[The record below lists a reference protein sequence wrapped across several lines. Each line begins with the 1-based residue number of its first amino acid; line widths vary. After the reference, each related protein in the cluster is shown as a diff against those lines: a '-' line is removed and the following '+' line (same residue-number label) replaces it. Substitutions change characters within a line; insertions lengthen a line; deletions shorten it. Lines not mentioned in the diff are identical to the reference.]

1 MTSGKHTPLLL
12 WLFHSLLF
20 FPVWYLCL
28 FPVRSGL
35 AQIGG
40 HASCSRR
47 VRPSVPSRVSFLPH
61 HFLRSILIACH
72 VFNCRNTSF
81 PSLWAAKRTRSIC
94 RGSRAASST
103 WVARWHRQVKI
114 NIFITFFSSLTFS
127 FIYLSPK
134 SAHILQMT
142 VLSFRFNLKLLV
154 YCQLSLN

>member
-1 MTSGKHTPLLL
+1 MYVIFYSHPFSWCLCQLCSEAPFRPNYQTYV
-12 WLFHSLLF
+12 LFCACATERALARR
-20 FPVWYLCL
+20 
-28 FPVRSGL
+28 RSTL
-35 AQIGG
+35 
-40 HASCSRR
+40 
-47 VRPSVPSRVSFLPH
+47 PPPFLH
-61 HFLRSILIACH
+61 GILTVCH

-114 NIFITFFSSLTFS
+114 NIFITFSSLTFS

-134 SAHILQMT
+134 SACILQMT